1 VKKQIAAALVAS
13 LSIGSLPA
21 WADETPVARPVSG
34 AEARQ
39 QFRDSV
45 ERAIDR
51 ALGSEPVQAPAV
63 AAGEP
68 KPSGPELT
76 AQERRDIEAR
86 RAALQTDP
94 VARGTGSIVM
104 LVVGTALSLGL
115 TAYFINKSKEDST
128 TATATASMARH

>member
-13 LSIGSLPA
+13 VSIGSLPA
-21 WADETPVARPVSG
+21 RADDAASARPVAG

-51 ALGSEPVQAPAV
+51 AIDSEPVPAPAV
-63 AAGEP
+63 AAQT

-86 RAALQTDP
+86 RAALQTAP

-104 LVVGTALSLGL
+104 LVLGTALSLGI
-115 TAYFINKSKEDST
+115 TAYFINKSKEDNST
-128 TATATASMARH
+128 TATASMARH